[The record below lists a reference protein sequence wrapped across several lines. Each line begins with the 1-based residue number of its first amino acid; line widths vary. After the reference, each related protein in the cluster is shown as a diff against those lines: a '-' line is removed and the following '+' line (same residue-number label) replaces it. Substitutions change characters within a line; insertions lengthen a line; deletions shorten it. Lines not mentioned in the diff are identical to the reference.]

1 VTLPTSIRKP
11 YFIFGDKDH
20 PVHLWFADLAKKNP
34 TLYLGNGSDKL
45 EGLGPRDL
53 TVTSKFEKGEW
64 RVVFKRRMRSAGAL
78 SFEERG
84 FAPIAFSV
92 WDGASNERGNKR
104 GLTTWWSIYFEPAEK
119 PSPAGAMA
127 ASALGVLVLE
137 LAFVAWARSRK
148 RNEKA

>member
-1 VTLPTSIRKP
+1 
-11 YFIFGDKDH
+11 
-20 PVHLWFADLAKKNP
+20 
-34 TLYLGNGSDKL
+34 
-45 EGLGPRDL
+45 
-53 TVTSKFEKGEW
+53 
-64 RVVFKRRMRSAGAL
+64 MRSAGAL
-78 SFEERG
+78 SFEEHG

-137 LAFVAWARSRK
+137 LAFVAWARRRK
-148 RNEKA
+148 STPNAV